1 MADDV
6 NVDRVD
12 EYGSAPSVNS
22 NGTSATQTQQA
33 QTTQQAAAGAKP
45 NLNTGAAPETQ
56 GFYDLSRSLGLAS
69 NLSPEGQ
76 KFLEVID
83 TTLTDKNVAS
93 RYGWHVDVL
102 PISVIRDSRAIVVN
116 GKAVIL
122 ILAETNP
129 TNENLPTIRFE
140 RKAAEELIR
149 LRPNVRI
156 LMTIVITKE
165 DYINANKFA
174 TYIRNMFVV
183 AGERSLT
190 LEAIKKDT
198 SFTFG
203 DSVEEY
209 EKAYAELN
217 PHAIPLRHDL
227 CFTIYQVPKNQNNYR
242 YNAYEEA
249 QVYNHDDLDDR
260 TPFATIGGYVEFI
273 KDGAYAYKY
282 LPIVHISEI
291 SVRYPDAGLI
301 PLLLIVATKRFIT
314 ARAWQ
319 IPYRQMRA
327 DKHGSVMNLGALF
340 PDGNGGRWVISKP
353 EDFDKTIMSSFA
365 DAQIVLDVT
374 AGRAM
379 IPGLIF
385 YADPTPITI
394 KNLIQLYANTFGVGI
409 NTPPVAPFARECPFY
424 RGYYPFGNTKLD
436 SANIDFLSEYSRH
449 PNKVTDCER
458 LLVQKVNPEER
469 AAEDRSFEA
478 NVEFYYRTDVIGLSP
493 ALLSELDHKL
503 ADNKFS
509 FQGLTQMSGIY
520 NISGYKA
527 RAEEWGKYQS
537 MNSAGTYNN
546 FIPTSGIYTW

>member
-33 QTTQQAAAGAKP
+33 QATQQAAAGAKP

-190 LEAIKKDT
+190 LEVIKKDT

-260 TPFATIGGYVEFI
+260 
-273 KDGAYAYKY
+273 
-282 LPIVHISEI
+282 
-291 SVRYPDAGLI
+291 
-301 PLLLIVATKRFIT
+301 
-314 ARAWQ
+314 
-319 IPYRQMRA
+319 
-327 DKHGSVMNLGALF
+327 
-340 PDGNGGRWVISKP
+340 
-353 EDFDKTIMSSFA
+353 
-365 DAQIVLDVT
+365 
-374 AGRAM
+374 
-379 IPGLIF
+379 
-385 YADPTPITI
+385 
-394 KNLIQLYANTFGVGI
+394 
-409 NTPPVAPFARECPFY
+409 
-424 RGYYPFGNTKLD
+424 
-436 SANIDFLSEYSRH
+436 
-449 PNKVTDCER
+449 
-458 LLVQKVNPEER
+458 
-469 AAEDRSFEA
+469 
-478 NVEFYYRTDVIGLSP
+478 
-493 ALLSELDHKL
+493 
-503 ADNKFS
+503 
-509 FQGLTQMSGIY
+509 
-520 NISGYKA
+520 
-527 RAEEWGKYQS
+527 
-537 MNSAGTYNN
+537 
-546 FIPTSGIYTW
+546 